1 MQQRVI
7 QSRFA
12 SLFERLPALAR
23 HHRRGF
29 VALVIAISL
38 GVWTTVGAAVWFAQ
52 DVVTD
57 LPDNH
62 ALRDI
67 GTMAQATTLV
77 DVKGRTAFTVYQ
89 EQRID
94 VPLSRVSRHL
104 IDAIL
109 AVEDQR
115 FYDHGGVD
123 IVRVLG
129 AAVNN
134 LREGSRAQGGSTL
147 TQQLA
152 RQTFL
157 TTDKTYRRKLKEVLV
172 AARLE
177 REFSKSDI
185 LNLYLNKVYFGDGL
199 YGVEAASLGYF
210 GKHASELEVPEAAL
224 LAGLVK
230 SPSTYAPT
238 VSPTRAVARRNV
250 VLQLMRDSGA
260 IDRPTYDAALHTS
273 LKLVDGLRQRES
285 YGQYFKE
292 EVRKQL
298 VQRFGWER
306 VYQGGL
312 RVYTTIDLDL
322 QKAAESEVMRSL
334 NDIEQRQAKRRKNP
348 DPNADPL
355 QAALVA
361 MDPHTGEVRAM
372 VGGRDFNASHFNR
385 ATQAKRQPGSAF
397 KPFIYAAALE
407 RGYSPGSLIT
417 DLDDP
422 IATVTGAWVPEDEHS
437 DGDSMTMRTA
447 LRTSS
452 NRAAVKMLQDLGI
465 PSTVQFVQT
474 LGVGDVPSVPSLAL
488 GSGEVTL
495 VGMTAAYA
503 TFANQGMVPTPS
515 LIRRVETTKG
525 EVLFEGATPA
535 HRAVSEST
543 AFLMSTMMADVINA
557 GTATTARA
565 AGFTL
570 PAAGKTGTTN
580 DYHDAWFVGFTPKLV
595 TGVWVGYDQPRTII
609 SNGYAAQL
617 AVPMWAHFMIDA
629 TRGDEPAWFKAPGT
643 ITSAEICRLSGK
655 LATDGCRSV
664 LTTDEHGNASI
675 KSQVYTEY
683 FVRGTEPMDWCPLH
697 TSVPQFPGSLASTVA
712 PPPAHDQHPSDRT
725 ESPNQPAA
733 TAGVASNTPGATP
746 PTEAKPEQPKK
757 RGFWGRIFGR

>member
-1 MQQRVI
+1 VI

-12 SLFERLPALAR
+12 PLAERLAALAR
-23 HHRRGF
+23 QHRRAF
-29 VALVIAISL
+29 VALVIALSV
-38 GVWTTVGAAVWFAQ
+38 GVWTTVGATVWFAQ

-57 LPDNH
+57 LPDTT

-77 DVKGRTAFTVYQ
+77 DVKGRQAFTIYQ

-94 VPLSRVSRHL
+94 VPLNRISKHL

-123 IVRVLG
+123 VVRVLG

-134 LREGSRAQGGSTL
+134 LREGRAAQGGSTL

-152 RQTFL
+152 RQSFL

-177 REFSKSDI
+177 REFSKGDI

-210 GKHASELEVPEAAL
+210 GKHASELEVGEAAL

-250 VLQLMRDSGA
+250 VLQLMRESGA
-260 IDRPTYDAALHTS
+260 IDRSAYDAAVHTP
-273 LKLVDGLRQRES
+273 LKLVDGLGQREP

-312 RVYTTIDLDL
+312 KVYTTIDLDL
-322 QKAAESEVMRSL
+322 QKAAESEVMRSITE
-334 NDIEQRQAKRRKNP
+334 IEQRQAKRRKNA

-355 QAALVA
+355 QAALIA

-372 VGGRDFNASHFNR
+372 VGGRDFTASHFNR

-417 DLDDP
+417 NLDDP
-422 IATVTGAWVPEDEHS
+422 IATVSGAWVPEDEHS
-437 DGDSMTMRTA
+437 EGDSMTMRTA

-452 NRAAVKMLQDLGI
+452 NRAAVRMLQDIGI

-495 VGMTAAYA
+495 AGMTAAYA

-525 EVLFEGATPA
+525 QLLFESATPP

-617 AVPMWAHFMIDA
+617 AVPMWARFMITA
-629 TRGDEPAWFKAPGT
+629 TRGDDPTWFRAPET

-664 LTTDEHGNASI
+664 LTTDDKGNESI
-675 KSQVYTEY
+675 RSQVYTEY
-683 FVRGTEPMDWCPLH
+683 FVRGTEPIEYCPLH
-697 TSVPQFPGSLASTVA
+697 SRIPQFPGSLASTVA
-712 PPPAHDQHPSDRT
+712 PPPAHDQHSSDRA
-725 ESPNQPAA
+725 EAPNQPSA
-733 TAGVASNTPGATP
+733 TGNVASSTPGAASTSP
-746 PTEAKPEQPKK
+746 APKPEQPKK